1 VTDILSDVG
10 LAVRR
15 LAKSPLFSVFS
26 ILTLALGTGITT
38 TAYSI
43 LYGLLWRDPA
53 VVDPSRLLAL
63 ARPIAWADY
72 GDLREQQTAFS
83 GVAAHA
89 EFSTALTARDTVEL
103 IRGEAVSGN
112 YFQTLGLRA
121 PMGRLLQP
129 SDDEPGAPAVMVLS
143 SGLWRSQFGADP
155 GAVGTSVRLARRV
168 FEIVGVAPDRFS
180 GTDVIT
186 MRPVGAWITLESARS
201 AAPDLGSPYSRGF
214 NPASRDAGWLTV
226 VARLAPARTRVD
238 AEAETAAIARRLDA
252 SAPLRQPPGIGSVNT
267 REPTRD
273 WTLRPALDRSRLA
286 EATEVARVMLAV
298 PALVLLVACTN
309 LANLVLSR
317 GLLRRHEQSI
327 QRALGAS
334 RWRLMRAPLVESGV
348 VALLGGIG
356 GTLVTWV
363 LLRWTATAFER
374 TFGSITPVRLEGR
387 LEPQVL
393 AATGVAMLIALAV
406 SGILPAL
413 RLTRGNLQRDL
424 RSDVAAT
431 GLMRWRGRSNLIA
444 LQVAVSVAL
453 FLLAALAVRT
463 LPAMRQAPGPGRDLD
478 RAAVVEV
485 PFRWQLPDH
494 ERMRLTVYSVL
505 DVTARTQPGLQAAA
519 VAGLM
524 SPKGVTVATPERP
537 STPMSPGD
545 FAEMVVGTAG
555 IFDALDLPVLTG
567 RPFDLRDRPGTASVA
582 IVNQSLARRLF
593 GQAPAAV
600 GRDVLIRDYTGRV
613 PVAADNSDVET
624 LTVVG
629 VAMDSTLDRHGLP
642 ESVIYRP
649 FAQASDP
656 DVAFVARS
664 ESLDVPA
671 LVSVLRTALRRIDPD
686 IAMRYTGGAQT
697 LFQTQTIAVSLATGV
712 IATLGVIVL
721 VFAAA
726 GLYGVLSHVVYHRTR
741 EIGVRMALGA
751 TAGRIVTLV
760 IRDGV
765 RPVAEGL
772 FIGLGAAFAIRGLL
786 QSSFSQPISSLDP
799 IAALVPVIP
808 LLAAAAVACYVPARR
823 ASRVDPNVA
832 LREM

>member
-1 VTDILSDVG
+1 VTDILHDVG
-10 LAVRR
+10 LALRR
-15 LAKSPLFSVFS
+15 LAQAPLFSVFS
-26 ILTLALGTGITT
+26 ILTLALGAGITT

-53 VVDPSRLLAL
+53 VIDPSRLLAL
-63 ARPIAWADY
+63 PRPIAWADY
-72 GDLREQQTAFS
+72 RDLREQQTTFT

-89 EFSTALTARDTVEL
+89 EFSTALSARDTVEL
-103 IRGEAVSGN
+103 IRGEAVSGS
-112 YFQTLGLRA
+112 YFPTLGLTA
-121 PMGRLLQP
+121 PLGRLLQP
-129 SDDEPGAPAVMVLS
+129 SDDEPGAPAVVVLS

-155 GAVGTSVRLARRV
+155 RVVGTSVRLARRV

-180 GTDVIT
+180 GTDVVT
-186 MRPVGAWITLESARS
+186 MRPVGAWITLETARA
-201 AAPDLGSPYSRGF
+201 AAPDLGPPYSRGF

-226 VARLAPARTRVD
+226 LARLAPGRTRLD

-252 SAPLRQPPGIGSVNT
+252 SAPLPLPSGVGMVNT

-286 EATEVARVMLAV
+286 ETTEVARVMLAV

-317 GLLRRHEQSI
+317 GLFRRHEQSI
-327 QRALGAS
+327 QQALGAS
-334 RWRLMRAPLVESGV
+334 RWRLMRTPLVESGV

-356 GTLVTWV
+356 GTLVTWAM
-363 LLRWTATAFER
+363 LRWAATAFER
-374 TFGSITPVRLEGR
+374 TFGSVTPVRLDGR

-393 AATGVAMLIALAV
+393 AATGVAVLIALAV

-413 RLTRGNLQRDL
+413 RLTRGNLQRFL
-424 RSDVAAT
+424 GADVAST
-431 GLMRWRGRSNLIA
+431 GLMRWRSRSNLIA
-444 LQVAVSVAL
+444 LQVAVSVTL

-463 LPAMRQAPGPGRDLD
+463 VPAMRQAPGPGRDLD

-485 PFRWQLPDH
+485 PFRWQLPDLQ
-494 ERMRLTVYSVL
+494 RMRLTVYSVL
-505 DVTARTQPGLQAAA
+505 DLTARTPDLQAAA

-524 SPKGVTVATPERP
+524 NPKGVTVAAPEQP
-537 STPMSPGD
+537 STPLSPGD
-545 FAEMVVGTAG
+545 FAEMIVGTTG
-555 IFDALDLPVLTG
+555 TFDALDLPVLAG
-567 RPFDLRDRPGTASVA
+567 RPFDARDLPGAAPVA
-582 IVNQSLARRLF
+582 IVNQALARKLF

-600 GRDVLIRDYTGRV
+600 GRDVLVRDYTGRV
-613 PVAADNSDVET
+613 AVALDTSDLET

-629 VAMDSTLDRHGLP
+629 VAMDSTLDRHGRP

-649 FAQASDP
+649 FAQAPDP
-656 DVAFVARS
+656 DVAFVVRS
-664 ESLDVPA
+664 TSLDTAA
-671 LVSVLRTALRRIDPD
+671 LVSVLRTALRRTDPD
-686 IAMRYTGGAQT
+686 IAMRYTGGAQA
-697 LFQTQTIAVSLATGV
+697 LFQTQAIAVSLATGV
-712 IATLGVIVL
+712 IATLGAIVL
-721 VFAAA
+721 VLATA

-760 IRDGV
+760 VRDGV

-772 FIGLGAAFAIRGLL
+772 LIGLGAAFAIRGLL
-786 QSSFSQPISSLDP
+786 QSSFSQPIPSLDP

-808 LLAAAAVACYVPARR
+808 LLVAAAVACYVPARR
-823 ASRVDPNVA
+823 AARVDPNVA

>member
-1 VTDILSDVG
+1 MTDILHDVG
-10 LAVRR
+10 LALRR
-15 LAKSPLFSVFS
+15 LAKAPLFSVFS
-26 ILTLALGTGITT
+26 ILTLALGAGITT

-53 VVDPSRLLAL
+53 VIDPPRLLAL

-72 GDLREQQTAFS
+72 RDLRAQQTTFGA
-83 GVAAHA
+83 VAAHA

-103 IRGEAVSGN
+103 VRGEAVSGN
-112 YFQTLGLRA
+112 YFQALGLTA

-155 GAVGTSVRLARRV
+155 GVVGTSVRLARRV
-168 FEIVGVAPDRFS
+168 FEIVGVAPARFS
-180 GTDVIT
+180 GTDIVT
-186 MRPVGAWITLESARS
+186 MRPVGAWITLETARA
-201 AAPDLGSPYSRGF
+201 AAPDLGPPYVRGF

-226 VARLAPARTRVD
+226 LGRLAPGRTRLD
-238 AEAETAAIARRLDA
+238 AEADTAAIARRLDA
-252 SAPLRQPPGIGSVNT
+252 SAPLRLPPGIGTVNT

-273 WTLRPALDRSRLA
+273 WTLRPALDRARLA
-286 EATEVARVMLAV
+286 DTTEVARVMLAV

-317 GLLRRHEQSI
+317 GLLRRSEQSI
-327 QRALGAS
+327 QQALGAS
-334 RWRLMRAPLVESGV
+334 RWRLMRAPLVESGL

-356 GTLVTWV
+356 CTLVTWA

-374 TFGSITPVRLEGR
+374 TFGSVTPVRLEGR

-413 RLTRGNLQRDL
+413 RLTRGNLQRFL
-424 RSDVAAT
+424 STDVVST

-453 FLLAALAVRT
+453 FLLAVLAVRT
-463 LPAMRQAPGPGRDLD
+463 VPALRQAPGPGRDLD

-485 PFRWQLPDH
+485 PFRWQLPDLQ
-494 ERMRLTVYSVL
+494 RMRLTVYSVL
-505 DVTARTQPGLQAAA
+505 DLTARTPGLQAAA

-537 STPMSPGD
+537 SSPLFPGD
-545 FAEMVVGTAG
+545 FAEMIVGTTG
-555 IFDALDLPVLTG
+555 VFDALDLPILSG
-567 RPFDLRDRPGTASVA
+567 RAFDDRDLPGTAAVA
-582 IVNQSLARRLF
+582 IVNQALARQLF

-600 GRDVLIRDYTGRV
+600 GREVLVRDYTGRV
-613 PVAADNSDVET
+613 AVAPDNSDVET

-629 VAMDSTLDRHGLP
+629 VSMDSTLDRLGRP

-649 FAQASDP
+649 FAQAPDP

-664 ESLDVPA
+664 TSLDASA
-671 LVSVLRTALRRIDPD
+671 LVSVIRTALRRTDPD
-686 IAMRYTGGAQT
+686 IAMRYAGSAQA
-697 LFQTQTIAVSLATGV
+697 LFQTQAIAVSLATGV
-712 IATLGVIVL
+712 IATLGAIVL
-721 VFAAA
+721 VLAAA

-751 TAGRIVTLV
+751 TAGRIVALV
-760 IRDGV
+760 VRDGV

-772 FIGLGAAFAIRGLL
+772 FIGAGVAFAIRGLL
-786 QSSFSQPISSLDP
+786 QSSFSQPIPPLDP
-799 IAALVPVIP
+799 IAALAPVIP
-808 LLAAAAVACYVPARR
+808 LLVAAAVACYLPARR